1 MTCSE
6 NLVSF
11 GDSFIIPIEIGF
23 VYGNNRSMNILS
35 MLLKRRLNSET
46 IMLLTRQATP
56 LPLVFFFRL
65 G

>member
-6 NLVSF
+6 NLASF

-46 IMLLTRQATP
+46 IMLLT
-56 LPLVFFFRL
+56 
-65 G
+65 